1 MEVFKY
7 ISADGHVEVKIA
19 TSDVTYSWM
28 RFKARIGES
37 AISYCDYTASRHGM
51 LFLPNIPMGSTL
63 LVPLSEEPDTEWK
76 GYHPVI
82 FETNTY
88 SFTLRFTGVEG
99 CPTVIHP
106 NKQIQDCFNYF
117 DSEEIKFISGSLDF
131 INEPGIFALRYKYK
145 PIGQPERCDTLSFL
159 VVSPKLDTKND
170 FEHILNAINNE
181 YDNLVYKY
189 LTKTFHNFQR
199 GGTDHNDLIWLSIF
213 QSVVADYI
221 KAVEFIVNR
230 PNMRELRE
238 IRYSRADRI
247 KFWSLTLAE
256 KYAQIESQGRLDNT
270 LFRHEVANST
280 LDTLE
285 NRFVKYTIESIGKR
299 LTSVI
304 NQLLEQYDEKMI
316 SAEYRAE
323 LESFKKSIAKLAQT
337 PFFRNLG
344 RFEGFKQES
353 LVLQKR
359 TGYAQVYRYWFI
371 LQSGLELHQGTT
383 QIGIRPIWELY
394 ELWCFLKM
402 KQLIAEILGIDLEAD
417 SVADFIKEDKKSML
431 EPFKENNIEHTIFFD
446 KDGNHVELHYQHTYN
461 RTSNDKVHT
470 ATTEQRPDIVLNVK
484 EGDFTLTYLY
494 DAKYRVL
501 DDANANDMDSTADDY
516 ADYPPSDAI
525 NQMHR
530 YRDAIYYGSSQYEH
544 TSKEIIGGYI
554 LFPGRCTDKKIKER
568 YFYKSIETVNI
579 GAFPLLPDSQHPE
592 QEGKLLREH
601 LTDVIL
607 GKTKYQQIEK
617 SIPQKG
623 LQYYHEA
630 KDNQDV
636 VLVGIYHR
644 AKGQLEQILKNKLYH
659 VRAGFKSGSLELS
672 AGFDS
677 AKYLLLHCEKEYH
690 VYELNGNGPRIASG
704 QDLIKKGFNTAS
716 PDSYYLCYDLKS
728 EAELSLDDLGISVAK
743 IKDTAEPYFTLVS
756 KLTR

>member
-7 ISADGHVEVKIA
+7 ISADGLVEIKMA
-19 TSDVTYSWM
+19 TSDISNSWK

-37 AISYCDYTASRHGM
+37 ATSYCDYTASRSGT
-51 LFLPNIPMGSTL
+51 LFLPNIPAGSTS
-63 LVPLSEEPDTEWK
+63 LVPLSEEPDIKWESR
-76 GYHPVI
+76 HPVM

-88 SFTLRFTGVEG
+88 SITLRFFSIEG
-99 CPTVIHP
+99 RPSVIHP
-106 NKQIQDCFNYF
+106 NKEIEDCFNYF
-117 DSEEIKFISGSLDF
+117 DSDDIKFLSGSLDF
-131 INEPGIFALRYKYK
+131 LNEPGTFTLRYKYK
-145 PIGQPERCDTLSFL
+145 PVGQPERCDTLSFL

-170 FEHILNAINNE
+170 YEHILSAINNE

-189 LTKTFHNFQR
+189 LTKTFQNFKR
-199 GGTDHNDLIWLSIF
+199 GGTDNNDLIWLSIF

-230 PNMRELRE
+230 PNMREQRE
-238 IRYSRADRI
+238 VRYSRADRI
-247 KFWSLTLAE
+247 KFWTPALAE
-256 KYAQIESQGRLDNT
+256 KYAQVEVKGRLDNT
-270 LFRHEVANST
+270 LFRHEVAKST

-304 NQLLEQYDEKMI
+304 NQLFKQYDEKVI
-316 SAEYRAE
+316 SIEHRAE
-323 LESFKKSIAKLAQT
+323 LESYKRAISELAQT

-359 TGYAQVYRYWFI
+359 TGYAQVYCYWFI
-371 LQSGLELHQGTT
+371 LQSGLDLHQGTT
-383 QIGIRPIWELY
+383 QIGVRPIWELY

-402 KQLIAEILGIDLEAD
+402 KQLVADILGIDLEANN
-417 SVADFIKEDKKSML
+417 VADFVKEDKKSML
-431 EPFKENNIEHTIFFD
+431 EPFKENNVEHTIYFD
-446 KDGNHVELHYQHTYN
+446 KEDNHVELHYQHTYN
-461 RTSNDKVHT
+461 RTTSGEVHT
-470 ATTEQRPDIVLNVK
+470 ATTEQRPDIVLNVAK
-484 EGDFTLTYLY
+484 GDFTLTYLY

-501 DDANANDMDSTADDY
+501 DDANANDMDNTADDY

-530 YRDAIYYGSSQYEH
+530 YRDAIYYGSSRYEH

-592 QEGKLLREH
+592 EEGKLLREH

-607 GKTKYQQIEK
+607 GKTKYQQLEK

-623 LQYYHEA
+623 LYY
-630 KDNQDV
+630 
-636 VLVGIYHR
+636 
-644 AKGQLEQILKNKLYH
+644 
-659 VRAGFKSGSLELS
+659 
-672 AGFDS
+672 
-677 AKYLLLHCEKEYH
+677 
-690 VYELNGNGPRIASG
+690 
-704 QDLIKKGFNTAS
+704 T
-716 PDSYYLCYDLKS
+716 PDKPK
-728 EAELSLDDLGISVAK
+728 DDLYMILTIDEDVNKDLNSILEGRTSSIIMGKMGLEPNNDIQSIRHIAPITFGSHITGYYKVTKVNLIRVDDTEYPTRIIFDVSNWVELKKPAK
-743 IKDTAEPYFTLVS
+743 FGMPKWALRGVCKTKDEFFEHCKNQAIID
-756 KLTR
+756 KL